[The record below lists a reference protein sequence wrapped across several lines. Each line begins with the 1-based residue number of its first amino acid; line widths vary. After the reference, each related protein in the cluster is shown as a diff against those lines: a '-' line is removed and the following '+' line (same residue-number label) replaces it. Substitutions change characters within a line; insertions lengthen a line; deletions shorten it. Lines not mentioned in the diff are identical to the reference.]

1 MTTMEH
7 LDVLRQAMMLAT
19 LPWGLIKFPGLQLD
33 CANKAL
39 QMQMRSGP
47 LQTGLD
53 PVRHPLLLQALHNSV
68 QLLAETTV
76 QLPQQSMQW
85 HFVPMQQD
93 GQVCAVQCY
102 LTAAPLT
109 ETQSS
114 TARSGELAHS
124 DRFEALLDLLPYQAW
139 IATPHGELT
148 WLNKALKLYAYNHA
162 QPIDLSDAV
171 WIDIVH
177 PHDLAGVNAG
187 LSRALITEKAT
198 GYRLRIKKHGG
209 GYEWFYATLAPV
221 KNASNETLYWVGSN
235 ISIQTLKQAEDKS
248 QDQITRLKHQLQLGR
263 QELALSQASLARAQK
278 MDLISN
284 LSAGVAHD
292 LNNLLFITGLHAGLL
307 EKKITDNQQHEH
319 IDVIHETIKKAGRL
333 ASQLTGFSSRKSM
346 TLVTADPKT
355 LIRDIEQL
363 LYKAVGDEAQLQI
376 QLAAKLWPIR
386 VDRMYFENSL
396 INLAINA
403 RDATAGGGNI
413 TLTVENA
420 VLKRQDFAGD
430 YLMISLRDDG
440 IGMSE
445 AVQARIFEL
454 LFTTKPEGKGA
465 GLGLPMVKNFMDH
478 SHGLIEVESAEGQ
491 GSCFRLYFP
500 RSEQDSSPKDEPQA
514 LEQGGRE
521 TILLIEQDL
530 PTRNAMAQVLY
541 ELDYQ
546 VATAYKPEVALRYI
560 NSGLKVN
567 LIIASARQQ
576 KPLSAIQLCHQ
587 LRNEGLHIPL
597 LVTTG
602 KSHEELRSEQ
612 PATEEFTV
620 LIKPVSMPDLSKAVH
635 ALLHRSPAAEQ
646 LGD

>member
-7 LDVLRQAMMLAT
+7 LDVLKQAMMLAT
-19 LPWGLIKFPGLQLD
+19 LPWGLITFPGLQLD

-47 LQTGLD
+47 LQTALN
-53 PVRHPLLLQALHNSV
+53 PLCHPLLLQALQNSV
-68 QLLAETTV
+68 QQLAETTV
-76 QLPQQSMQW
+76 QLPQQNMQW
-85 HFVPMQQD
+85 HFVPLQHQ

-102 LTAAPLT
+102 LTTAPLS
-109 ETQSS
+109 ETSS
-114 TARSGELAHS
+114 SLAKS
-124 DRFEALLDLLPYQAW
+124 DGQAHDDHMEAMLDLLPFQAW

-148 WLNKALKLYAYNHA
+148 WMNKALKLYAYNHI

-171 WIDIVH
+171 WIDIIH
-177 PHDLAGVNAG
+177 PHDLAAANAN

-198 GYRLRIKKHGG
+198 GYRLRMKKHGG
-209 GYEWFYATLAPV
+209 DYEWFFVSLAPV
-221 KNASNETLYWVGSN
+221 KNASDETLYWVGADF
-235 ISIQTLKQAEDKS
+235 SIQAVKQAEEKL
-248 QDQITRLKHQLQLGR
+248 QDQISRLKHQLQTGR
-263 QELALSQASLARAQK
+263 QELARVQTSLARAQK

-307 EKKITDNQQHEH
+307 EKKITDHQQHEH

-346 TLVTADPKT
+346 MPVTADPKN
-355 LIRDIEQL
+355 LVHDIEQL
-363 LYKAVGDEAQLQI
+363 LHKAVGDEAQLQI
-376 QLAAKLWPIR
+376 HLAAKLWPIR

-403 RDATAGGGNI
+403 RDATVGGGNI

-430 YLMISLRDDG
+430 FLMISLRDDG

-500 RSEQDSSPKDEPQA
+500 RSDQDSMPRDEPQI
-514 LEQGGRE
+514 LEHGGRE
-521 TILLIEQDL
+521 TILLIEHDL

-560 NSGLKVN
+560 NSGLKVD
-567 LIIASARQQ
+567 LIIASARQY
-576 KPLSAIQLCHQ
+576 KPLSAMQLCHQ
-587 LRNEGLHIPL
+587 LRSEGLHIPL
-597 LVTTG
+597 LLTTG
-602 KSHEELRSEQ
+602 KSREELRSEQ
-612 PATEEFTV
+612 PATDEFSV
-620 LIKPVSMPDLSKAVH
+620 VIKPVSMPDLSRAVH

-646 LGD
+646 LRD